1 MDYGVKSVF
10 IFWRT
15 FCLGWHC
22 AVRSESGSN
31 PADSDALYLLGGR

>member
-15 FCLGWHC
+15 FGLGWHC
-22 AVRSESGSN
+22 AERSESGSN
-31 PADSDALYLLGGR
+31 PADSDALDLLDGR